1 VSRFLRARDG
11 AFTTF
16 DPPGSIFT
24 IPTAINSNNGAVTG
38 YYFDASFAIHG
49 FLRSPYGAF
58 VTIDDPA
65 AINGTYLVG
74 INPAGVSVGTYY
86 DANYNLFSF
95 VRTAEGASNLLFR
108 LSDVLSGDEQ

>member
-1 VSRFLRARDG
+1 VSRFLLARDG

-49 FLRSPYGAF
+49 IPPPS
-58 VTIDDPA
+58 
-65 AINGTYLVG
+65 
-74 INPAGVSVGTYY
+74 
-86 DANYNLFSF
+86 
-95 VRTAEGASNLLFR
+95 TALISSASTR
-108 LSDVLSGDEQ
+108 RG